1 MDQGPLTERI
11 LAAFD
16 GMPGQLQSAARYVL
30 DRPSEVALLSMREQA
45 RQAGVPPATMTRL
58 AKRLGLDG
66 YDAVRGL
73 YADAVRKTTAGFA
86 RKADLQVAKQKAR
99 GDEALAADI
108 LATVGRQAAM
118 LAAPARLRQVV
129 AAAHRLADAERIFCL
144 GLRACYPV
152 AWHLHYVM
160 SMLGERAILLDAPG
174 SVGNDI
180 IRDAGRNDC
189 LLAVSIDP
197 YTRATVESAAYAA
210 GRKVPIVAMTDSRL
224 SPLAAFAD
232 DLVLIPTD
240 SPSFFHAL
248 TPAFL
253 VAEIMAALIAGRGGQ
268 ASLKA
273 LQRTE
278 AQLSAFNVHWAGGGT
293 GDAA

>member
-1 MDQGPLTERI
+1 MDQGPLTKQI
-11 LAAFD
+11 LATFD
-16 GMPGQLQSAARYVL
+16 EMPGQLQSAARYVL

-66 YDAVRGL
+66 YDTVRGL

-86 RKADLQVAKQKAR
+86 RKADVQVAKQKAR
-99 GDEALAADI
+99 GDTALAADM
-108 LATVGRQAAM
+108 LATVNRQVAM
-118 LAAPARLRQVV
+118 LADPTRLERIV

-144 GLRACYPV
+144 GLRACYPI
-152 AWHLHYVM
+152 AWHLNYVM
-160 SMLGERAILLDAPG
+160 SMLGGRAVLLDAPG
-174 SVGNDI
+174 SVGNDA
-180 IRDAGRNDC
+180 IRGAGRSDC
-189 LLAVSIDP
+189 LLAVSIEP
-197 YTRATVESAAYAA
+197 YTRATIETAAYAA
-210 GRKVPIVAMTDSRL
+210 GQKMPIVAMTDSPL
-224 SPLAAFAD
+224 SPLASLAD
-232 DLVLIPTD
+232 ELVLIPTD

-253 VAEIMAALIAGRGGQ
+253 VTEILAALIAGRGGQ

-273 LQRTE
+273 LRRTE
-278 AQLSAFNVHWAGGGT
+278 AQLSAFDVHWT